1 MERDVAVYSHRA
13 TRQSQNALQKK
24 TPVSQNM
31 SPKAASSVRI
41 LSLVGS
47 VLCTF
52 RVSFGLTLL
61 ILFFFLMALSL
72 TGRLI
77 VY

>member
-47 VLCTF
+47 VL
-52 RVSFGLTLL
+52 SESLL
-61 ILFFFLMALSL
+61 
-72 TGRLI
+72 
-77 VY
+77 V

>member
-1 MERDVAVYSHRA
+1 MVGLDMERDLAVYSHRA

-24 TPVSQNM
+24 PPVTQNM

-47 VLCTF
+47 VL
-52 RVSFGLTLL
+52 SESLL
-61 ILFFFLMALSL
+61 
-72 TGRLI
+72 
-77 VY
+77 V